1 VKAHPSGS
9 GSTCKRAFH
18 SGYGPP
24 IRPSLSRRSPSSSRQ
39 ALIVENVDRTPGLRQ
54 RIHSGLFE
62 RWRAFERRNRKQ
74 TRWEI
79 GMEEWV

>member
-1 VKAHPSGS
+1 VAWAR
-9 GSTCKRAFH
+9 RA
-18 SGYGPP
+18 SALSIPDTARRSP
-24 IRPSLSRRSPSSSRQ
+24 IRPSLSRRSPSSSRP

-54 RIHSGLFE
+54 RIHYGLFE